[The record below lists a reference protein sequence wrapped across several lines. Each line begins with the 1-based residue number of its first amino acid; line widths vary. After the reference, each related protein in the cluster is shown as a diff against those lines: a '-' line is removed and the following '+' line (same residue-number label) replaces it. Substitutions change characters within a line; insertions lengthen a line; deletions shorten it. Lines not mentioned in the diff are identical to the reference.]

1 MTTALH
7 TNGAPPPNG
16 ATPTS
21 SSQHQENG
29 GSVMPIDPTV
39 PPLGP
44 DTQVVPRHGVLTIR
58 LSAAR
63 KLALPLQLPVAIE
76 EALRTPQ
83 GQNASSLTPSSVL
96 EERSKKY
103 YANGNNNNN
112 NGTAP
117 SDRAPNRESIQRK
130 QCWWLPYVVLAFDN
144 SEIMVDALGG
154 NIAEPV
160 WMYAAHL

>member
-1 MTTALH
+1 MTTAH
-7 TNGAPPPNG
+7 TNGTTPNG
-16 ATPTS
+16 VPPV
-21 SSQHQENG
+21 SSQYHTN
-29 GSVMPIDPTV
+29 GSV
-39 PPLGP
+39 PPVDSSMTSGP
-44 DTQVVPRHGVLTIR
+44 DIQVVPRHGVLTIR

-63 KLALPLQLPVAIE
+63 NLALPPQLPAAIE
-76 EALRTPQ
+76 DALTTPQ

-103 YANGNNNNN
+103 YGNGNI
-112 NGTAP
+112 GTVP
-117 SDRAPNRESIQRK
+117 FDRAPNRESVQRK

-144 SEIMVDALGG
+144 NEIMVDALGG